1 MIQAQVFRKID
12 NVGKKIT
19 NVSGMVKKNK
29 NKIPSFIDLVTTAAF
44 NTKVNETNSQ
54 YLILLMGLQKLL

>member
-44 NTKVNETNSQ
+44 NTKVNETKSQ